1 MMTQYVSNRCKE
13 SYKPKK
19 NWGLGAPLKQRNVQ
33 FSNSKVHGSLGHL
46 LDQGS

>member
-1 MMTQYVSNRCKE
+1 MAQYVSNSCKE

-19 NWGLGAPLKQRNVQ
+19 KLGLGAPLKQRNVH

-46 LDQGS
+46 LDQVS